1 MRDKTLDREISCH
14 LAAKVFMQAVEE
26 GLVVRSLHSMNLV
39 VLHICHSACKRCS
52 KCKIHISIDTPIQNT
67 ACCGVSV
74 TNVRFADHM
83 PGDISGCKQRNAGIP
98 ATRRREGAEDLHLQ
112 EDVVSGLQVDI
123 ASSHPSQ

>member
-1 MRDKTLDREISCH
+1 MRDKNLAREISCH

-74 TNVRFADHM
+74 TNIRFADHIFQVANKEM
-83 PGDISGCKQRNAGIP
+83 LES
-98 ATRRREGAEDLHLQ
+98 LQ
-112 EDVVSGLQVDI
+112 HGGEKELKTYIYRKMWYPDYR
-123 ASSHPSQ
+123 